1 MLLNINVTRILFL
14 LAAGLSF
21 RHITNSTF
29 YAIDYSFLDA
39 TADSEV
45 PRVLLLPKETLNSS
59 LHEHRS
65 RSAGEDDTSKEEPV
79 LQRKQESE
87 SLHDDSDNGDSTK
100 QSKEASK
107 GDSNQD
113 SNDGTSKQIIKY
125 ATHQK
130 RDTNIATDKN
140 QTNERIA
147 IVVRSMDPVQPIV
160 LERLIH
166 IAEILQ
172 REDFKHYDMHLLLDQ
187 TRKNMTTTSSM
198 RKYFRLHNASHLRA
212 PKVFGVTEKMI
223 LDEFPALAKGYVPG
237 PLIDGTSGSC
247 CGKPLL
253 WQLLIPTFVTF
264 VHYHQEYDHTWVF
277 EDDVWAIGLPLVE
290 VLQIWD
296 GRLKGQNA
304 SLVGTRLNY
313 GNMPYTRMTKE
324 RHTESFRDILVKM
337 KGTGW
342 QHRNKTLLHMDN
354 QTRSKVWNEW
364 GGNVL
369 PPWSCMSDAV
379 YRHSRDFGDY
389 VYGMVKQ
396 NIYQFAECYQMPL
409 AWYGGFKIA
418 DVKEILPNVAKDYK
432 DGRRYENGVHLAWE
446 ELREKREYTEA
457 EYKLGKLKNST
468 NVSSLIYHRLF
479 VPPSGNEYRTRRNH
493 PHTCSVN
500 FDFENDMN
508 SVGNCEQVLKNATEN
523 ATAWIFLGNHPIS
536 KVFQNFMSIESPE
549 SLFNV
554 LMDDKQSPKKIRD
567 YYKYPP
573 ANYDEWQEKY
583 GGEST
588 SDRTE
593 PAGRLGHGDC
603 VKCDQLKLQSRSLG
617 RTLEYLLVESSRD
630 VFFQTANT
638 TTSQETVVKWIAE
651 NYHDRLKTVC
661 VVQMDGFEMEAAP
674 WRTTSDFLTNT
685 KKFHEMLEP
694 SCGTI
699 IRLGFLRFSSTSR
712 DIREVVAWDEG
723 ARDLV
728 LDNASDGY
736 FIDVSNV
743 KKKGSNDRYSKP
755 MWRMF
760 VKLMG
765 LGPMIL
771 PNEKKQ

>member
-1 MLLNINVTRILFL
+1 MLVKTNVPRIMFL
-14 LAAGLSF
+14 LAAGSLSF
-21 RHITNSTF
+21 TQIINSTF
-29 YAIDYSFLDA
+29 YAVDYSFLDA
-39 TADSEV
+39 TADSIA
-45 PRVLLLPKETLNSS
+45 PKVQESLNSS
-59 LHEHRS
+59 LHEHGS
-65 RSAGEDDTSKEEPV
+65 RSGGEDDTSIEERV

-87 SLHDDSDNGDSTK
+87 SLYHDSDNGDSTK
-100 QSKEASK
+100 QVKEASK

-113 SNDGTSKQIIKY
+113 SDDGTSKKRIKY
-125 ATHQK
+125 VIHQK

-147 IVVRSMDPVQPIV
+147 IVMRSMDPIQPIV

-172 REDFKHYDMHLLLDQ
+172 REDFKHYDMHLMLDQ
-187 TRKNMTTTSSM
+187 TRMKTTTTSSIQ
-198 RKYFRLHNASHLRA
+198 KYLRQHNASHLRA

-223 LDEFPALAKGYVPG
+223 LNEFPELAKGYVPG
-237 PLIDGTSGSC
+237 PLIDGTSGTC
-247 CGKPLL
+247 CGKPLM
-253 WQLLIPTFVTF
+253 WQLLVPTFVTF
-264 VHYHQEYDHTWVF
+264 VHYHQQYDHTWVF
-277 EDDVWAIGLPLVE
+277 EDDLWTAGMPLVE
-290 VLQIWD
+290 LLQIWD
-296 GRLKGQNA
+296 GHLKGQNA
-304 SLVGTRLNY
+304 SLVGTRLSY
-313 GNMPYTRMTKE
+313 GNLPYSRMTKE

-337 KGTGW
+337 KATGW
-342 QHRNKTLLHMDN
+342 QHRNRTLLDMDN
-354 QTRSKVWNEW
+354 QTRSRVWNEW

-369 PPWSCMSDAV
+369 PGWSCMSDTM
-379 YRHSRDFGDY
+379 YRHSRDFGNY

-396 NIYQFAECYQMPL
+396 NVYQFAECYQMPL
-409 AWYGGFKIA
+409 AWHGGFKIA
-418 DVKEILPNVAKDYK
+418 DVKKILPIIEKDYT
-432 DGRRYENGVHLAWE
+432 DGRRYENGVHLVWE
-446 ELREKREYTEA
+446 KLLVKREHAEA

-468 NVSSLIYHRLF
+468 NVSSLIYHRLDG
-479 VPPSGNEYRTRRNH
+479 PPSGNEYRTRRNH

-508 SVGNCEQVLKNATEN
+508 NVGNCEQVLKNATEN
-523 ATAWIFLGNHPIS
+523 ATAWIFLGNSPIS
-536 KVFQNFMSIESPE
+536 KVFNNFMSIESPV

-554 LMDDKQSPKKIRD
+554 LMDDKESQKKIRD

-573 ANYDEWQEKY
+573 ANHDEWQKKY
-583 GGEST
+583 GKEIT
-588 SDRTE
+588 IDRIE
-593 PAGRLGHGDC
+593 PAGTLGQGHC
-603 VKCDQLKLQSRSLG
+603 AKCRQLKLQSRSLD

-661 VVQMDGFEMEAAP
+661 VVQMDGFEMKAAP

-699 IRLGFLRFSSTSR
+699 IRLGFLGFSATSR

-728 LDNASDGY
+728 LENSASDGY
-736 FIDVSNV
+736 FIEVSNA
-743 KKKGSNDRYSKP
+743 KKSGSKNRFSKP
-755 MWRMF
+755 IWRMF

-771 PNEKKQ
+771 PYEKKH